1 MNRRVFFFNMAL
13 RDQPYFPLYADDFLT
28 DEKLNLCSA
37 ATQGVFIKMLCIFHK
52 SEPYGGILFK
62 QKDKQSE
69 SMSRNF
75 ALKLA
80 RLLPFDS
87 ETIEAAVIELLE
99 EGVLSFENDFLF
111 QKRMVKD
118 FDISLKRSQAA
129 KTGGGN
135 PNLYKQKDKQDYK
148 QKDKQNTEYVNVIVD
163 DNVTKVKKK
172 RSAKKKKEIFVPIE
186 LDSVVQNE
194 NWPTFEKFN
203 WIKENCPKVLTHFKT
218 PLTEKTLNFLV
229 GKYGGVAVKK
239 KLFAIESKSDDY
251 LKGYDNVNAILRNWI
266 SDEPEIDKASAIG
279 QDVWS
284 KNLNDL
290 RKMREIR
297 ENNNLKLTQ

>member
-1 MNRRVFFFNMAL
+1 MAL

-135 PNLYKQKDKQDYK
+135 PNLFKQTIKQGSK
-148 QKDKQNTEYVNVIVD
+148 QKDKQNTEYENEDVI
-163 DNVTKVKKK
+163 DNNSVIDINNKKVSKKQK
-172 RSAKKKKEIFVPIE
+172 NEIV
-186 LDSVVQNE
+186 
-194 NWPTFEKFN
+194 EKSEQF
-203 WIKENCPKVLTHFKT
+203 IKYEDWANRNLPDLLKFKY
-218 PLTEKTLNFLV
+218 PLTSEQLTKLIDEFGKDLV
-229 GKYGGVAVKK
+229 KD
-239 KLFAIESKSDDY
+239 KLIAIGNTRDTKGRNAPKSVYLTCMTWCKMAIE
-251 LKGYDNVNAILRNWI
+251 KGWRPQNT
-266 SDEPEIDKASAIG
+266 EPSAIG

-290 RKMREIR
+290 RKMRESR

>member
-135 PNLYKQKDKQDYK
+135 PNLYKQTIKQGSK
-148 QKDKQNTEYVNVIVD
+148 QKDKQNTEYENEDVI
-163 DNVTKVKKK
+163 DNNSVIDINNKKVSKKIK
-172 RSAKKKKEIFVPIE
+172 NEIV
-186 LDSVVQNE
+186 
-194 NWPTFEKFN
+194 EKSEQF
-203 WIKENCPKVLTHFKT
+203 IKYEDWANRNLPDLLKFKY
-218 PLTEKTLNFLV
+218 PLTSEQLTKLIDEFGKDLV
-229 GKYGGVAVKK
+229 KD
-239 KLFAIESKSDDY
+239 KLIAIGNTRDTKGRNAPKSVYLTCMTWCKMAIE
-251 LKGYDNVNAILRNWI
+251 KGWRPQNT
-266 SDEPEIDKASAIG
+266 EPSAIG

-290 RKMREIR
+290 RKMRESR

>member
-135 PNLYKQKDKQDYK
+135 PNLYKQTIKQGSK
-148 QKDKQNTEYVNVIVD
+148 QKDKQNTEYENEDVI
-163 DNVTKVKKK
+163 DNNSVIDINNKKVSKKQK
-172 RSAKKKKEIFVPIE
+172 NEIV
-186 LDSVVQNE
+186 
-194 NWPTFEKFN
+194 EKSEQF
-203 WIKENCPKVLTHFKT
+203 IKYEDWANRNLPDLLKFKY
-218 PLTEKTLNFLV
+218 PLTSEQLTKLIDEFGKDLV
-229 GKYGGVAVKK
+229 KD
-239 KLFAIESKSDDY
+239 KLIAIGNTRDTKGRNAPKSVYLTCMTWCKMAIE
-251 LKGYDNVNAILRNWI
+251 KGWRPQNT
-266 SDEPEIDKASAIG
+266 EPSAIG

-290 RKMREIR
+290 RKMRESR

>member
-1 MNRRVFFFNMAL
+1 MAL

-135 PNLYKQKDKQDYK
+135 PNLYKQKDKQVFK
-148 QKDKQNTEYVNVIVD
+148 QKDKQNTEYENVIVN
-163 DNVTKVKKK
+163 DNDIVIEVKEEKVSKKSK
-172 RSAKKKKEIFVPIE
+172 NEIV
-186 LDSVVQNE
+186 
-194 NWPTFEKFN
+194 EKSEQFIRYEDWAN
-203 WIKENCPKVLTHFKT
+203 RNLPDLLKFKY
-218 PLTEKTLNFLV
+218 PLTSEQLTKLIDEFGKDLV
-229 GKYGGVAVKK
+229 KD
-239 KLFAIESKSDDY
+239 KLIAIGNTRDTKGRNAPKSVYLTCMTWCKMAIEKGWKSQNTEPSTNPTHSK
-251 LKGYDNVNAILRNWI
+251 AQFRILT
-266 SDEPEIDKASAIG
+266 PF
-279 QDVWS
+279 
-284 KNLNDL
+284 
-290 RKMREIR
+290 
-297 ENNNLKLTQ
+297 

>member
-1 MNRRVFFFNMAL
+1 MAL

-135 PNLYKQKDKQDYK
+135 PNLYKQTIKQGSK
-148 QKDKQNTEYVNVIVD
+148 QKDKQNTEYENEDVI
-163 DNVTKVKKK
+163 DNNSVIDINNKKVSKKQK
-172 RSAKKKKEIFVPIE
+172 NEIV
-186 LDSVVQNE
+186 
-194 NWPTFEKFN
+194 EKSEQF
-203 WIKENCPKVLTHFKT
+203 IKYEDWANRNLPDLLKFKY
-218 PLTEKTLNFLV
+218 PLTSEQLTKLIDEFGKDLV
-229 GKYGGVAVKK
+229 KD
-239 KLFAIESKSDDY
+239 KLIAIGNTRDTKGRNAPKSVYLTCMTWCKMAIE
-251 LKGYDNVNAILRNWI
+251 KGWRPQNT
-266 SDEPEIDKASAIG
+266 EPSAIG

-290 RKMREIR
+290 RKMRESR

>member
-135 PNLYKQKDKQDYK
+135 PNLYKQTIKQGSK
-148 QKDKQNTEYVNVIVD
+148 QKDKQNTEYENEDVI
-163 DNVTKVKKK
+163 DNNSVIDINNKKVSKKQK
-172 RSAKKKKEIFVPIE
+172 NEIV
-186 LDSVVQNE
+186 
-194 NWPTFEKFN
+194 EKSEQF
-203 WIKENCPKVLTHFKT
+203 IKYEDWANRNLPDLLKFKY
-218 PLTEKTLNFLV
+218 PLTSEQLTKLIDEFGKDLV
-229 GKYGGVAVKK
+229 KD
-239 KLFAIESKSDDY
+239 KLIAIGNTRDTKGRNAPKSVYLTCMTWCKMAIE
-251 LKGYDNVNAILRNWI
+251 KGWRPQNT
-266 SDEPEIDKASAIG
+266 EPSAIG
-279 QDVWS
+279 KDVWS

>member
-135 PNLYKQKDKQDYK
+135 PNLYKQTIKQGSK
-148 QKDKQNTEYVNVIVD
+148 QKDKQNTEYENEDVI
-163 DNVTKVKKK
+163 DNNSVIDINNKKVSKKIK
-172 RSAKKKKEIFVPIE
+172 NEIV
-186 LDSVVQNE
+186 
-194 NWPTFEKFN
+194 EKSEQF
-203 WIKENCPKVLTHFKT
+203 IKYEDWANRNLPDLLKFKY
-218 PLTEKTLNFLV
+218 PLTSEQLTKLIDEFGKDLV
-229 GKYGGVAVKK
+229 KD
-239 KLFAIESKSDDY
+239 KLIAIGNTRDTKGRNAPKSVYLTCMTWCKMAIE
-251 LKGYDNVNAILRNWI
+251 KGWRPQNTE
-266 SDEPEIDKASAIG
+266 SSAIG

>member
-1 MNRRVFFFNMAL
+1 MAL

-135 PNLYKQKDKQDYK
+135 PNLYKQTIKQGSK
-148 QKDKQNTEYVNVIVD
+148 QKDKQNTEYENEDVI
-163 DNVTKVKKK
+163 DNNSVIDINNKKVSKKQK
-172 RSAKKKKEIFVPIE
+172 NEIV
-186 LDSVVQNE
+186 
-194 NWPTFEKFN
+194 EKSEQF
-203 WIKENCPKVLTHFKT
+203 IKYEDWANRNLPDLLKFKY
-218 PLTEKTLNFLV
+218 PLTSEQLTKLIDEFGKDLV
-229 GKYGGVAVKK
+229 KD
-239 KLFAIESKSDDY
+239 KLIAIGNTRDTKGRNAPKSVYLTCMTWCKMAIE
-251 LKGYDNVNAILRNWI
+251 KGWRPQNTE
-266 SDEPEIDKASAIG
+266 SSAIG

-290 RKMREIR
+290 RKMRESR

>member
-1 MNRRVFFFNMAL
+1 MAL

-135 PNLYKQKDKQDYK
+135 PNLFKQTIKQGSK
-148 QKDKQNTEYVNVIVD
+148 QKDKQNTEYENVIVN
-163 DNVTKVKKK
+163 DNDIVIEVKEEKVSKKLK
-172 RSAKKKKEIFVPIE
+172 NEIV
-186 LDSVVQNE
+186 
-194 NWPTFEKFN
+194 EKSEQF
-203 WIKENCPKVLTHFKT
+203 IKYEDWANKNLPDLLKFKY
-218 PLTEKTLNFLV
+218 PLTSEQLTKLIDEFGKDLV
-229 GKYGGVAVKK
+229 KD
-239 KLFAIESKSDDY
+239 KLIAIGNTRDTKGRNAPKSVYLTCMTWCKMAIE
-251 LKGYDNVNAILRNWI
+251 KGWKPQNTD
-266 SDEPEIDKASAIG
+266 PSAIG

>member
-135 PNLYKQKDKQDYK
+135 PNLFKQTIKQGSK
-148 QKDKQNTEYVNVIVD
+148 QKDKQNTEYENVIVN
-163 DNVTKVKKK
+163 DNDIVIEVK
-172 RSAKKKKEIFVPIE
+172 EE
-186 LDSVVQNE
+186 
-194 NWPTFEKFN
+194 
-203 WIKENCPKVLTHFKT
+203 KVLKKSKNEIVEKSEQFIKYEDWANRNLPDLLKFKY
-218 PLTEKTLNFLV
+218 PLTSEQLTKLIDEFGKDLV
-229 GKYGGVAVKK
+229 KD
-239 KLFAIESKSDDY
+239 KLIAIGNTRDTKGRNAPKSVYLTCMTWCKMAIE
-251 LKGYDNVNAILRNWI
+251 KGWRPQNT
-266 SDEPEIDKASAIG
+266 EPSAIG

-290 RKMREIR
+290 RKMRESR

>member
-1 MNRRVFFFNMAL
+1 MAKDPAFLFYVTDFNDGTQDFTNEEVGAYLRILLFQFSQGHLPMERIKRKLGSEFEKIWPMISSKFKQDAEGNFFNERL
-13 RDQPYFPLYADDFLT
+13 EFEQNKR
-28 DEKLNLCSA
+28 
-37 ATQGVFIKMLCIFHK
+37 K
-52 SEPYGGILFK
+52 SF
-62 QKDKQSE
+62 SE
-69 SMSRNF
+69 SRRNNIS
-75 ALKLA
+75 K
-80 RLLPFDS
+80 RYEKQVNNISNTHEPTYVEHMENENENRND
-87 ETIEAAVIELLE
+87 IVIE
-99 EGVLSFENDFLF
+99 
-111 QKRMVKD
+111 
-118 FDISLKRSQAA
+118 
-129 KTGGGN
+129 
-135 PNLYKQKDKQDYK
+135 
-148 QKDKQNTEYVNVIVD
+148 
-163 DNVTKVKKK
+163 VKKK

-218 PLTEKTLNFLV
+218 PLNEKTLNFLV

>member
-135 PNLYKQKDKQDYK
+135 PNLYKQTIKQGSK
-148 QKDKQNTEYVNVIVD
+148 QKDKQNTEYENEDVI
-163 DNVTKVKKK
+163 DNNSVIDINNKKVSKKQK
-172 RSAKKKKEIFVPIE
+172 NEIV
-186 LDSVVQNE
+186 
-194 NWPTFEKFN
+194 EKSEQF
-203 WIKENCPKVLTHFKT
+203 IKYEDWANRNLPDLLKFKY
-218 PLTEKTLNFLV
+218 PLTSEQLTKLIDEFGKDLV
-229 GKYGGVAVKK
+229 KD
-239 KLFAIESKSDDY
+239 KLIAIGNTRDTKGRNAPKSVYLTCMTWCKMAIE
-251 LKGYDNVNAILRNWI
+251 KGWRPQNTE
-266 SDEPEIDKASAIG
+266 SSAIG

-290 RKMREIR
+290 RKMRESR